1 MINKNIY
8 KEYIIFRK
16 NALRVMVDG
25 KLEEIY
31 VGNKTFKK
39 AEMED
44 IFEVIK
50 YKGKIEVNPKY
61 DYNE

>member
-16 NALRVMVDG
+16 NALRVMIDG

>member
-1 MINKNIY
+1 M
-8 KEYIIFRK
+8 
-16 NALRVMVDG
+16 VMVDG

-39 AEMED
+39 AEMGD

-50 YKGKIEVNPKY
+50 HQGKIEVNPKY